1 MKSKFISVKMRF
13 FCITEFRMKKYQ
25 NYILAMDIGT
35 VLILSAFSVAMP
47 TLTPIP
53 AYAPSEDGNNNNN
66 DSNHNDN
73 NYGNELEF
81 LIDVLECFSDNHN
94 SNSDL
99 QDCIEDAIDQY
110 ENNGNNNGN

>member
-66 DSNHNDN
+66 
-73 NYGNELEF
+73 YGNE
-81 LIDVLECFSDNHN
+81 LECFSDNHN